1 MTRKHSSFCLRS
13 RVVTGGPRARGA
25 HTAEATTRA
34 PPQPRIRGGAG
45 RPHPPPG
52 SLVRSDAGLLP
63 VKFWGLDQ
71 PASSVRVKAA
81 DGRSPCSLRHRCPT
95 VPLLETPV
103 PGSPRAGLVSG
114 GSQVRGQ
121 CVRGLLALFGRFAGQ
136 LYGNREKTAQPRDGV
151 LACGLRSSNPGGL
164 RSSNHEDPK
173 RTPAQSPVNVAALT
187 LRVAR
192 PAGPPMVRARP
203 APRTHGLGRATRE
216 PYEARAGRAG
226 RDNVWTR

>member
-114 GSQVRGQ
+114 SSQVRGQ

-151 LACGLRSSNPGGL
+151 LACTQAGSAVPTTRTLNGPL
-164 RSSNHEDPK
+164 PK
-173 RTPAQSPVNVAALT
+173 VP
-187 LRVAR
+187 
-192 PAGPPMVRARP
+192 
-203 APRTHGLGRATRE
+203 
-216 PYEARAGRAG
+216 
-226 RDNVWTR
+226 